1 MNEAG
6 WRERWFQVI
15 RDSLGVRGGKDAA
28 SAIVAA
34 LRNRRERLIVIIDGL
49 EEIFTEVV
57 DDKQR
62 VALRRCS
69 RTFQID

>member
-62 VALRRCS
+62 VAFARCS